1 MDVEPAYVPG
11 LDDGAPHVTVS
22 LVSPGPRFRS
32 RLPGSCR
39 AAGRLSRVRPR
50 PPSRDLVGRDPHE
63 EVGGSHGDFAGE
75 QARGEGQEELEERYG
90 AEPGDEFAGRL
101 RQV

>member
-1 MDVEPAYVPG
+1 MG
-11 LDDGAPHVTVS
+11 Q
-22 LVSPGPRFRS
+22 
-32 RLPGSCR
+32 
-39 AAGRLSRVRPR
+39 
-50 PPSRDLVGRDPHE
+50 DPHE